1 MAVGPA
7 QEGPPAHWAEPVLG
21 WFVVAATL
29 NWVQQVAW
37 RWSETGWSGA
47 ASLLPG
53 GFEPAAG
60 RIAWDA
66 GLYLRVA
73 ENGYRLSEGLEAGF
87 PGYALAIRAVHALG
101 AGWGEAAVLVS
112 MASGLAVALL
122 AWAWMLQAGLE
133 LRARRTALALLLL
146 YPYAFVLS
154 GVAYSDPLL
163 VALVLGALV
172 LANGDH
178 WVLAGLVGGAAT
190 AVRPTGL
197 AVVPA
202 LAVTALDRSGAL
214 VVPVRTAVVGLGE
227 RVRAG
232 WSTLRGVRLRA
243 SALRPVHAA
252 VLLSLWG
259 VVAYM
264 VFLQRHAG
272 DPFYFWST
280 QVSGGYGHG
289 GLSDWQSWTKASM
302 VVAPLLEVFWVGDVL
317 NELAATAVFVAVVL
331 CGPSLGRRF
340 GWGVATLGWALAV
353 MVWVFARWMAPAGR
367 YLLPVVPFLAALSA
381 PWLAA
386 RPRIRAVVLAVSA
399 AGSFVLAAGF
409 AGWFELH
416 W

>member
-1 MAVGPA
+1 MLA
-7 QEGPPAHWAEPVLG
+7 
-21 WFVVAATL
+21 WFVVAAVL
-29 NWVQQVAW
+29 NWVAQAAW
-37 RWSETGWSGA
+37 RWSEVGWSGPR
-47 ASLLPG
+47 SLLPG

-73 ENGYRLSEGLEAGF
+73 ERGYRLSEGLEAGF

-101 AGWGEAAVLVS
+101 LGYGGAAVVVS
-112 MASGLAVALL
+112 MVAGLAVALL
-122 AWAWMLQAGLE
+122 AWAWMLQVGLD
-133 LRARRTALALLLL
+133 LRVRRTALAVLLL
-146 YPYAFVLS
+146 YPYAFVLF

-163 VALVLGALV
+163 LALVLGALV
-172 LANGDH
+172 LAGGDH

-214 VVPVRTAVVGLGE
+214 VVPVRAATVGVRD

-232 WSTLRGVRLRA
+232 WATLRGVRVRG

-252 VLLSLWG
+252 VLLALWG

-272 DPFYFWST
+272 DPLYFWST

-289 GLSDWQSWTKASM
+289 ALTEPGTWLKASF
-302 VVAPLLEVFWVGDVL
+302 VVEPLLEIYTPADVV
-317 NELAATAVFVAVVL
+317 NEGAATAVFVAVVL

-340 GWGVATLGWALAV
+340 GWGVATLGWVLAV

-367 YLLPVVPFLAALSA
+367 YLLPVVPFLAALFA
-381 PWLAA
+381 PWLVA
-386 RPRIRAVVLAVSA
+386 RPRIRAAALVVSA
-399 AGSFVLAAGF
+399 LGSLALTVGF